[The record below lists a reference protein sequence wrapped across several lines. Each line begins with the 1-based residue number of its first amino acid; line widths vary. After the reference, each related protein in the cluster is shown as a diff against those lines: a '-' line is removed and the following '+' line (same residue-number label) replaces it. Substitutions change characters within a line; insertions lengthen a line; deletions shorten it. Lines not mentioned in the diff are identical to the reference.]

1 MPYCPR
7 CGVEVED
14 RLEKCPLCDTAI
26 PGEVRNPQKSEGIY
40 PADSVKARKMHRSL
54 TLRQKRSLFLSL
66 AVMACLLPLLLT
78 PLLDYIQNGLISW
91 SYYVMISLPAA
102 FGIALA
108 GVLFYRR
115 PGLLVNSAGL
125 IILCWFMLFRKQY
138 PWDFL
143 LSGDF
148 HIILAGAV
156 SADIF
161 VLYMGK
167 AKRKWRNTVSLSL
180 LMIAL
185 FLIALEFILSGMM
198 RWSPIVVSALIPA
211 ALFIFLT
218 GLFKRRGLNVVSLFF
233 MLLSLMLVALDFST
247 VFSGWSLIASFI
259 LCFLAFASLMMHAV
273 LFRDTDWKKVLHL

>member
-14 RLEKCPLCDTAI
+14 RLEKCPLCDTVI
-26 PGEVRNPQKSEGIY
+26 PSEVRDPQKTEGIY
-40 PADSVKARKMHRSL
+40 PADSVKPRKMHRDL
-54 TLRQKRSLFLSL
+54 TVRQKRLLFLSL
-66 AVMACLLPLLLT
+66 AVMVCLLPLLLT
-78 PLLDYIQNGLISW
+78 PLLDYIQNGLITW

-102 FGIALA
+102 FGMALMGA
-108 GVLFYRR
+108 LLFRR
-115 PGLLVNSAGL
+115 PGLFVNAAGL
-125 IILCWFMLFRKQY
+125 IILCWFMLFRKQF
-138 PWDFL
+138 PGEFL
-143 LSGDF
+143 FSGDF

-156 SADIF
+156 SADIL

-167 AKRKWRNTVSLSL
+167 ARRKWQNTVGLSL
-180 LMIAL
+180 LIISL
-185 FLIALEFILSGMM
+185 FLIALDIILSGII

-218 GLFKRRGLNVVSLFF
+218 GLFKRRGLNVVSLFL
-233 MLLSLMLVALDFST
+233 MLLSLMLVSLDFST

-259 LCFLAFASLMMHAV
+259 LCFLAFAALLMHAV

>member
-66 AVMACLLPLLLT
+66 AVMACLLPLLVT

-102 FGIALA
+102 FGMALA
-108 GVLFYRR
+108 GVLSYRR

-148 HIILAGAV
+148 QIILAGAV

-161 VLYMGK
+161 VLYVGK
-167 AKRKWRNTVSLSL
+167 ARRKWQNAVGLSL
-180 LMIAL
+180 LISSL
-185 FLIALEFILSGMM
+185 FLIALEYILSGKIS
-198 RWSPIVVSALIPA
+198 WSPIAVSALIPA
-211 ALFIFLT
+211 SLFIFLT
-218 GLFKRRGLNVVSLFF
+218 GIVRRRGLNVVSLFF
-233 MLLSLMLVALDFST
+233 LLLSLMLVALDFST
-247 VFSGWSLIASFI
+247 DFSGWSLITFI
-259 LCFLAFASLMMHAV
+259 IFSFLAFAALMTHAI